1 MNRNLMGS
9 TYRRFCIKFPQSR
22 MKGERHRLSP
32 LSLQYF
38 IPIIT
43 IVVSE
48 RQGLFVIRVRLWCAP
63 VFQWGTY
70 CSSLVLCVVG
80 VFGFWFFFVFV
91 PYLVYPMFLVF
102 LDCPFLILS
111 RFPLVFIAYTK
122 AFFLTLRL
130 YTKII
135 VKNDALCMAPV
146 PTIR

>member
-43 IVVSE
+43 ILVSE

-63 VFQWGTY
+63 VIQWGTY

-80 VFGFWFFFVFV
+80 VFGFWFFVCLRPVSCV
-91 PYLVYPMFLVF
+91 PNVSSFSGLSILDSQSFSSGVYCIYKGIFLNFAVVYENN
-102 LDCPFLILS
+102 C
-111 RFPLVFIAYTK
+111 K
-122 AFFLTLRL
+122 
-130 YTKII
+130 K
-135 VKNDALCMAPV
+135 
-146 PTIR
+146 